1 MTRSTSGREQVR
13 TVYQRKLLQLTKIL
27 TICLEIEAHDR
38 RNKQL
43 TEELESLRTR
53 IGQIDRLQ
61 QENESLQ
68 AELGRLKEIQGAKI
82 KSPSKRIV
90 LGELSPNKST
100 AGQRVPTRKAS
111 PETADGRSEPADFKV
126 VVAKYKELDTKYK
139 DVRKLLDEHRLALRK
154 RSKVIDK
161 WARHAD
167 DLQREN
173 EQLRSRLNSRPLP
186 GDGASTPKADEF
198 KSVPTAAGELI
209 DSENPERP
217 SSSSTLE
224 HKPMPSSPPPVLIT
238 HEDLALPFP
247 RRILSEPPPFG
258 LPDNDT
264 GSAAD
269 TETLLTVDD
278 VELPPYPDQPIE
290 TGLATVKVE
299 LSSDPPIIVSTRSAR
314 KRKYG
319 KDKSES
325 SELQK
330 VKSEHN
336 SSSGPEIVGES
347 HNLSPAESIDFDEEV
362 HVPTPRKRR
371 ALPGPTHKKTA
382 LSSEGIA
389 KPRLSLQRPQSAN
402 APSET
407 DKPHTPPHGVA
418 DPKPPRSSALLDGFL
433 KSGKASRVST
443 VNNSVGLDVFTSN
456 LALGVKDLAGDGDA
470 EKGDID
476 TDVTRRPVAKSRL
489 DAMLNSPS
497 IKSRPPLVRVDPPR
511 IQSPRPALGHEP
523 ESRTSNNTSFT
534 KVRDATMA
542 PRTANHPVPKQ
553 SSRFPVSPKTS
564 LSRERAPKVASIVR
578 DDMPHGR
585 SLNKEDGAL
594 RERPIERLRPEDF
607 KPNPLYNDGLTFVYD
622 EVVRGKDA
630 RAALSGCVDPNCCG
644 KTFRRFAQAELDSVG
659 SSVTRRT
666 EDVGLMERYLGDEA
680 FKLGMMTRE
689 EREEVWL
696 KAKTWELANKF
707 GKHRQRYSRM
717 SSPPG
722 FWSMDF
728 PNTQERAEELRQ
740 AEEIRKA
747 LVIERHRE
755 AMRCKGSWLFRDE
768 ESR

>member
-1 MTRSTSGREQVR
+1 MSSWLQSGRPAI
-13 TVYQRKLLQLTKIL
+13 LQALTAVCDQIDERARAGTHCLAEKPLKFTKIL
-27 TICLEIEAHDR
+27 TNYLEIEARDR
-38 RNKQL
+38 KNKQL
-43 TEELESLRTR
+43 TEDLTSLRTR

-68 AELGRLKEIQGAKI
+68 AELGRLKETQGVPI

-100 AGQRVPTRKAS
+100 ARQCIPPRKAS
-111 PETADGRSEPADFKV
+111 PETAGGHSDPVDFGL
-126 VVAKYKELDTKYK
+126 VVAKYKELNTKYK

-154 RSKVIDK
+154 RSKVIEK

-167 DLQREN
+167 TLQREN

-186 GDGASTPKADEF
+186 GDGASTSKADDL
-198 KSVPTAAGELI
+198 KSIPTAAGELI
-209 DSENPERP
+209 GSENLERP
-217 SSSSTLE
+217 SSSSTPQ
-224 HKPMPSSPPPVLIT
+224 HKPITSS
-238 HEDLALPFP
+238 
-247 RRILSEPPPFG
+247 PPFG
-258 LPDNDT
+258 LPTNETLRPD

-269 TETLLTVDD
+269 TGILLNVDD

-290 TGLATVKVE
+290 AGLATVKVE

-319 KDKSES
+319 KDKSEG

-330 VKSEHN
+330 VKSEHT
-336 SSSGPEIVGES
+336 SSSGPEIVRES

-371 ALPGPTHKKTA
+371 ALPEIAHEKTL
-382 LSSEGIA
+382 LSSEGIV
-389 KPRLSLQRPQSAN
+389 KPRLQRPQSVK
-402 APSET
+402 APSAT
-407 DKPHTPPHGVA
+407 DKPHTPPRGVA
-418 DPKPPRSSALLDGFL
+418 NPKPQRSSALLDDFP
-433 KSGKASRVST
+433 KSGKASRVDT
-443 VNNSVGLDVFTSN
+443 ATNSAGPDVFTSN
-456 LALGVKDLAGDGDA
+456 LALGVKDLAEDGDA
-470 EKGDID
+470 EREDID
-476 TDVTRRPVAKSRL
+476 TDVSRRPVARSRL
-489 DAMLNSPS
+489 DVMLNYPS
-497 IKSRPPLVRVDPPR
+497 IKSRPPLARVDPPR

-534 KVRDATMA
+534 KVRDAAMA
-542 PRTANHPVPKQ
+542 PRIANHPVPRQ
-553 SSRFPVSPKTS
+553 SARFPVSPKAS
-564 LSRERAPKVASIVR
+564 LSRERAPKIASIVR

-585 SLNKEDGAL
+585 SLNKKDGAL

-659 SSVTRRT
+659 SSVTRRA
-666 EDVGLMERYLGDEA
+666 EDIGLMERYMGDEA

-689 EREEVWL
+689 EREEAWL

-755 AMRCKGSWLFRDE
+755 AMRCNGSWLFRDE

>member
-1 MTRSTSGREQVR
+1 M
-13 TVYQRKLLQLTKIL
+13 
-27 TICLEIEAHDR
+27 CLEIEARDR
-38 RNKQL
+38 KIQQL
-43 TEELESLRTR
+43 AEELESLRTR

-68 AELGRLKEIQGAKI
+68 AELGRLKEIPGVQI
-82 KSPSKRIV
+82 KSPSKRLV

-100 AGQRVPTRKAS
+100 ARQCVPTRKAS
-111 PETADGRSEPADFKV
+111 PETADGHSNPVDFKLLI
-126 VVAKYKELDTKYK
+126 AKYKELDTKHK
-139 DVRKLLDEHRLALRK
+139 EVRKLLDEHRLALRK
-154 RSKVIDK
+154 RSKVIDQ

-167 DLQREN
+167 ALQREN

-198 KSVPTAAGELI
+198 KSVPTAAGELV
-209 DSENPERP
+209 DSENLERP
-217 SSSSTLE
+217 SSSSTPEL
-224 HKPMPSSPPPVLIT
+224 KPIPSSPPSVLIT
-238 HEDLALPFP
+238 HGDLALPFP
-247 RRILSEPPPFG
+247 RRILSEPPPFD
-258 LPDNDT
+258 LPSNDT
-264 GSAAD
+264 LRPDGSTAD
-269 TETLLTVDD
+269 TDILLSVDD

-290 TGLATVKVE
+290 AGLATVKLE

-319 KDKSES
+319 KDKSEG

-330 VKSEHN
+330 VKLEHT

-371 ALPGPTHKKTA
+371 ALPELAHAKTPIN
-382 LSSEGIA
+382 SEGIA
-389 KPRLSLQRPQSAN
+389 KPRLSLQRPQSMN
-402 APSET
+402 TPSAT
-407 DKPHTPPHGVA
+407 VKPHTPPRGVA
-418 DPKPPRSSALLDGFL
+418 KSKPQRSSALLDDFP
-433 KSGKASRVST
+433 KPGKPGRGNTA
-443 VNNSVGLDVFTSN
+443 NNSVGLDVFTSH
-456 LALGVKDLAGDGDA
+456 LALGVKDLAEDGDA
-470 EKGDID
+470 EKGEID

-497 IKSRPPLVRVDPPR
+497 VKSRPPLVRVDPPR
-511 IQSPRPALGHEP
+511 IQSPRPVLGHEP

-534 KVRDATMA
+534 KVRDATIA
-542 PRTANHPVPKQ
+542 PRTANHPVPRQ
-553 SSRFPVSPKTS
+553 SSRLPVSSKAS
-564 LSRERAPKVASIVR
+564 LNRERTSKVASIVR
-578 DDMPHGR
+578 DVMPHGR

-630 RAALSGCVDPNCCG
+630 RAAVSGCVDPNCCG

-659 SSVTRRT
+659 SSVTRHA

-689 EREEVWL
+689 EREEAWL

-755 AMRCKGSWLFRDE
+755 AMRCNGSWLFRDE
-768 ESR
+768 EPR